1 MELKDPTLD
10 KECIE
15 EVTKCIHIALL
26 CLQTNPSNR
35 PNMETVANML
45 NSSSIASLPPL
56 PPPRSIWG
64 ADVSM
69 FEDDE
74 NVVTNLSGRE
84 TVSTVIGDETEENS
98 FLHSF

>member
-1 MELKDPTLD
+1 MLELKDPTLD

-56 PPPRSIWG
+56 PPPRFIWG

-74 NVVTNLSGRE
+74 NSITNLSGWE
-84 TVSTVIGDETEENS
+84 TDRKSVV
-98 FLHSF
+98 